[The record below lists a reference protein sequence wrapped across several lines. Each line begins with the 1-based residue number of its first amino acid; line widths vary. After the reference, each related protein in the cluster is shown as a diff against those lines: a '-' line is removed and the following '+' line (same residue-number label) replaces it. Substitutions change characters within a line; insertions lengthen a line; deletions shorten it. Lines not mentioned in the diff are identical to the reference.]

1 VTFPHAEREDY
12 DGFEWS
18 RIVRHAK
25 PLLCTF
31 VVALSGCTGT
41 NSQLATC
48 QAEKE
53 QLLGTIRGQRET
65 ARVLETQVASL
76 EKRLDQSEKELARG
90 GSGTRI
96 SSRPVETAT
105 QSPSKQAPAATPTTP
120 VPAKTSSPRANDSLP
135 WRAPAVKSESAAP
148 ANEKTKV
155 GSSNERTAEKPLLAL
170 ARKDKRVQYDAQ
182 SRAARVD
189 VPVTFDAQ
197 TATLTGEDK
206 RQLDDVA
213 KLLKGG
219 EARELKVMVAGAE
232 GARTRAVA
240 DYLDRHGIAGER
252 LAVSGTGGRGGDGRA
267 SPTSEAGVKIYLL
280 EAEVPVVGWEP
291 SQALL
296 R

>member
-1 VTFPHAEREDY
+1 M
-12 DGFEWS
+12 
-18 RIVRHAK
+18 RHAK
-25 PLLCTF
+25 SLLCTF
-31 VVALSGCTGT
+31 VVALCGCRGA

-65 ARVLETQVASL
+65 ARALETQVASL

-90 GSGTRI
+90 GAGTRI
-96 SSRPVETAT
+96 SSRPVETAM
-105 QSPSKQAPAATPTTP
+105 QPPSRQAPAATPTMP
-120 VPAKTSSPRANDSLP
+120 VPAKTSSPRASDSLP
-135 WRAPAVKSESAAP
+135 WRAPAVKSDPAAP
-148 ANEKTKV
+148 TNEKTKI
-155 GSSNERTAEKPLLAL
+155 GSSSKQTAEKPLLAL

-182 SRAARVD
+182 SQAARVD

-206 RQLDDVA
+206 RQLDEVA
-213 KLLKGG
+213 KMLKGA
-219 EARELKVMVAGAE
+219 EARELKVMVTGAA

-267 SPTSEAGVKIYLL
+267 SPTSEAGVRIYLL
-280 EAEVPVVGWEP
+280 DPEVPVVGWEP